1 MVPRPIEREPPI
13 KQQMERVVAIK
24 AVLWDF
30 GGVLTTSPFVAFN
43 RYEAEH
49 GLPKDFIRQ
58 INAADPDS
66 NAWARFERS
75 EIGLDEFNTAFE
87 NESKARGHP
96 IPGRDVVAL
105 LAGDVRPAMVE
116 ALKRCRERL
125 TCVCITNNAKVG
137 QGPGMTLDTH
147 KSAAVAEIMT
157 LFHDVIESSKVG
169 VRKPDPEI
177 YDIACRAAGVPPSE
191 AVYLDDL
198 GINLKPARAM
208 GMTTIK
214 VADPE
219 VALLELEAAVGFALG

>member
-1 MVPRPIEREPPI
+1 M
-13 KQQMERVVAIK
+13 AIR

-30 GGVLTTSPFVAFN
+30 GGVLTTSPFDAFN

-49 GLPKDFIRQ
+49 GLPKDFIRSV
-58 INAADPDS
+58 NAADPDT

-75 EIGLDEFNTAFE
+75 EIGLDEFDSAFE
-87 NESKARGHP
+87 AESAARGHA
-96 IPGRDVVAL
+96 ICGRDVVAL

-116 ALKRCRERL
+116 ALKRCCAQL
-125 TCVCITNNAKVG
+125 KCACITNNARVG
-137 QGPGMTLDTH
+137 KGPGMTLDAH
-147 KSAAVAEIMT
+147 KSSEVATIMT
-157 LFHDVIESSKVG
+157 LFHEVIESSKVG

-177 YDIACRAAGVPPSE
+177 YQIACRALDIAPAE

-214 VADPE
+214 VSDPDA
-219 VALLELEAAVGFALG
+219 ALRELEAAVGFPLG

>member
-1 MVPRPIEREPPI
+1 
-13 KQQMERVVAIK
+13 VAIR

-43 RYEAEH
+43 RYEAER
-49 GLPKDFIRQ
+49 GLPKDFIRAV
-58 INAADPDS
+58 NATDPDA

-75 EIGLDEFNTAFE
+75 EIGIDEFDRAFE
-87 NESKARGHP
+87 AESRVLGHAVA
-96 IPGRDVVAL
+96 GRDVVAL
-105 LAGDVRPAMVE
+105 LAGDVRPAMVT
-116 ALKRCRERL
+116 ALRRCRERL
-125 TCVCITNNAKVG
+125 TCACITNNANVG
-137 QGPGMTLDTH
+137 QGPGMTLSQS
-147 KSAAVAEIMT
+147 KSAEVAAIMT
-157 LFHDVIESSKVG
+157 LFHLVIESSKVG

-177 YDIACRAAGVPPSE
+177 YQITCRALAIAPAE

-219 VALLELEAAVGFALG
+219 TALEELEAAVGFALE

>member
-1 MVPRPIEREPPI
+1 
-13 KQQMERVVAIK
+13 VAIK

-30 GGVLTTSPFVAFN
+30 GGVLTTSPFMAFN
-43 RYEAEH
+43 RYEAER

-58 INAADPDS
+58 INATDPDR

-75 EIGLDEFNTAFE
+75 EIDLDAFDVAFRD
-87 NESKARGHP
+87 ESEARGHA

-105 LAGDVRPAMVE
+105 LAGDVRPTMVE
-116 ALKRCRERL
+116 ALRRCRERL

-147 KSAAVAEIMT
+147 KSAEVAEIMT

-177 YDIACRAAGVPPSE
+177 YEIACRAAGVSPPE

-198 GINLKPARAM
+198 GINLKPARGM

-214 VADPE
+214 VGDPD
-219 VALLELEAAVGFALG
+219 VALQELEAAVGFPLG

>member
-1 MVPRPIEREPPI
+1 
-13 KQQMERVVAIK
+13 VAIR

-30 GGVLTTSPFVAFN
+30 GGVLTTSPFDAFN

-49 GLPKDFIRQ
+49 GLPTDFIRSV
-58 INAADPDS
+58 NAADPDR

-75 EIGLDEFNTAFE
+75 EIGIDEFDSAFE
-87 NESKARGHP
+87 TESAARGHAVS
-96 IPGRDVVAL
+96 GRDVVAL

-125 TCVCITNNAKVG
+125 KCACITNNARVG
-137 QGPGMTLDTH
+137 EGPGMTLDPQ
-147 KSAAVAEIMT
+147 KSAEVAAIMT
-157 LFHDVIESSKVG
+157 LFHEVIESSKVG

-177 YDIACRAAGVPPSE
+177 YEITCRALAVAPAE

-214 VADPE
+214 VGDPD
-219 VALLELEAAVGFALG
+219 VALAELEAAVGFALG